1 MPIYVNGG
9 EAGKLYMMSDPP
21 LQIGKVYRKDAGGS
35 SLILSSEVVLQGG
48 SVSWNYLDTSTHTY
62 TFCTW
67 DLQGAA
73 SVAFTITG
81 SSYCVAD
88 SRVLNFE
95 LLFADGTVNR
105 FAEWNSTG
113 TYNGGSYT
121 VNLSGYTDAQKASVI
136 VRCNTRIS
144 YGTPTNRYNYGN
156 LSIESAIAS

>member
-1 MPIYVNGG
+1 M
-9 EAGKLYMMSDPP
+9 
-21 LQIGKVYRKDAGGS
+21 
-35 SLILSSEVVLQGG
+35 QGAS
-48 SVSWNYLDTSTHTY
+48 SVS
-62 TFCTW
+62 F
-67 DLQGAA
+67 A
-73 SVAFTITG
+73 ITG

-105 FAEWNSTG
+105 FAEWNSTN

-121 VNLSGYTDAQKASVI
+121 VDLSGYTDEQKASVV

-144 YGTPTNRYNYGN
+144 YGAPTNRYNYGN